1 MFPLI
6 IATFG
11 RLGASFAARGL
22 AQGVARGAM
31 SGSSRG
37 ASGKIVPR
45 GAKSIKNI
53 TSLSTDFTSKF
64 KNTVNEKSE
73 HEPGDELASIQSRDK
88 NSDHGKENDTRTK
101 YALNKDVI
109 KDWLKNEITNTDLI
123 TFISNKKGGKKIKN
137 KKSTKFNKKSTK
149 FNKKSTKFNKKS
161 TKFNKKSTKFNK
173 KSAKSNKKSA
183 KSNKKSTKSNKKIC

>member
-1 MFPLI
+1 MFPLL

-22 AQGVARGAM
+22 AKGVARGAM

-53 TSLSTDFTSKF
+53 TNLSTDFTSKF

-73 HEPGDELASIQSRDK
+73 HETGDDLASIQSRDK
-88 NSDHGKENDTRTK
+88 NSDHGKENNTRTK

-109 KDWLKNEITNTDLI
+109 KDWLKNGITNTDLI
-123 TFISNKKGGKKIKN
+123 TFISNKKGGKKIKKK
-137 KKSTKFNKKSTK
+137 KKSTK
-149 FNKKSTKFNKKS
+149 
-161 TKFNKKSTKFNK
+161 
-173 KSAKSNKKSA
+173 SNK
-183 KSNKKSTKSNKKIC
+183 KSNKKSTKSNKKSTKSNKKYMLKML